1 MEQENQNQITFDVI
15 DENTF
20 KIRVENETSMRY
32 FTFKINFSSKHF
44 TSKGIKY
51 VWLDYIKDCFNNN
64 LYSFGKNIFLDSPYE
79 FGYGYYSELKFT
91 KEPSPKN
98 NRFLIKYEINEID
111 TNDFK
116 NTEQLKTY
124 INDLK
129 MLNNEFKET
138 LDKQQGIGNYSGC
151 VPQQIEVS
159 SYAYDAYKIK
169 NGRY

>member
-32 FTFKINFSSKHF
+32 FTFKINSSSKDF

-51 VWLDYIKDCFNNN
+51 VWLDYVKDCFNNH
-64 LYSFGKNIFLDSPYE
+64 LYSFGKNIFLDSTHE

-98 NRFLIKYEINEID
+98 NRFLIKYEMNEI
-111 TNDFK
+111 N
-116 NTEQLKTY
+116 
-124 INDLK
+124 INK
-129 MLNNEFKET
+129 FTPMH
-138 LDKQQGIGNYSGC
+138 I
-151 VPQQIEVS
+151 
-159 SYAYDAYKIK
+159 
-169 NGRY
+169 